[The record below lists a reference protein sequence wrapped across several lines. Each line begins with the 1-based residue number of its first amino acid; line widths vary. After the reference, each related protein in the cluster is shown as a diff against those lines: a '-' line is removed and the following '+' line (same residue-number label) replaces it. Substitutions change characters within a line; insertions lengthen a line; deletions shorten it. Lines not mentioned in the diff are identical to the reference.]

1 MEYIGWIPCINGH
14 LDFGLM
20 KPGIQGGFTNKSSK
34 DEHAI
39 EINTSLCKNSDSH
52 HRYIILQSKVD
63 WRDSEKFPPDAGKFR
78 VVVTA
83 EVNESHSMDDRC
95 LTGNILIY
103 PVEGEPVDK
112 KQRHQMNVHR
122 LCHSL
127 HECLKMQ
134 ASECGFQQKFAHL
147 VEITSGR
154 SRVDFL
160 TYFSSSLSFN
170 IHPNGIIRLQYNE
183 KSSDL
188 DSDSLFVIARQAFYY
203 LKYSLHVHKHH
214 IDEQDSLTSITP
226 IYEDNSKSETD
237 AAVRLICQ
245 LKRELTSIKRI
256 QNLDSREHPTN
267 NALGIIAYTRSFI
280 TSLEDVGMIEQK
292 VAVREQRRFDHL
304 RDSFSAQNAK
314 MSNEKNNLELVKSKS
329 KVWLGFLVL
338 SIWGAINFNLK
349 SDNSLKIEI
358 NAYQF
363 MFIISGV
370 FLAVFF
376 VYLAIKRF
384 YLARYNSEAAKSLY
398 DISYWAL
405 MLKILV
411 PIALAIGLIT
421 LKFNKLLW

>member
-20 KPGIQGGFTNKSSK
+20 KPGIQGGFTDKSSK

-39 EINTSLCKNSDSH
+39 EINTSLSKNSDSH

-63 WRDSEKFPPDAGKFR
+63 WRDSETFNPDAGKFR

-83 EVNESHSMDDRC
+83 EVNQSHSMDERC
-95 LTGNILIY
+95 LTGNILIF
-103 PVEGEPVDK
+103 PVAGEPEDK
-112 KQRHQMNVHR
+112 LQRHQMNVHR

-127 HECLKMQ
+127 KECLKME
-134 ASECGFQQKFAHL
+134 ASACDFQSKFDQL

-154 SRVDFL
+154 SRVDLL
-160 TYFSSSLSFN
+160 TCFFSSLSFN
-170 IHPNGIIRLQYNE
+170 IHPNGVIRLEYNE

-188 DSDSLFVIARQAFYY
+188 DNDSLFVIARQAFYY

-226 IYEDNSKSETD
+226 VYKDDTRPESD
-237 AAVRLICQ
+237 AALRLICQ

-267 NALGIIAYTRSFI
+267 NALGIIAYTKSFI
-280 TSLEDVGMIEQK
+280 TSLEDMGMIEHQE
-292 VAVREQRRFDHL
+292 AAREQSRFDHL
-304 RDSFSAQNAK
+304 RDSFAAQNTK
-314 MSNEKNNLELVKSKS
+314 MSNEKNNVELVKSKS
-329 KVWLGFLVL
+329 KVWLGFLLL

-349 SDNSLKIEI
+349 TENAIKIG
-358 NAYQF
+358 
-363 MFIISGV
+363 ISGNQFLGIILGVFFVV
-370 FLAVFF
+370 FL

-384 YLARYNSEAAKSLY
+384 YMARYNPQASKDLY
-398 DISYWAL
+398 DISYWIL
-405 MLKILV
+405 LLKILLPMV
-411 PIALAIGLIT
+411 FATGLIIWE
-421 LKFNKLLW
+421 FNKLL